1 LRRAR
6 SAETRSARQPE
17 GPRQPVGRFVG
28 SCGVEPPRSVGWPIR
43 QAGPLRQRRGL
54 SLGRGFGLG
63 SEHRLGLGSGF
74 WLGTQIGRSHPTRPL
89 ATPANWKLGPP
100 RRPWNPQRWR
110 LRCHCIG
117 RRASL
122 LDQDWA
128 DNVSTRLNRAHR
140 PGRGVRP
147 RLDVAFDKT
156 LGTGRFHLGRYS
168 VGLGSVRSSCAVNR
182 AGAGSGS
189 TAVSDSSFGEAGSG
203 ASSEVDA
210 SGGVRKHVWRH
221 VLELAFDQS
230 KLFGREIEPLSIEV
244 VLYRPQ
250 TPICLARG
258 LCA

>member
-1 LRRAR
+1 
-6 SAETRSARQPE
+6 
-17 GPRQPVGRFVG
+17 
-28 SCGVEPPRSVGWPIR
+28 
-43 QAGPLRQRRGL
+43 
-54 SLGRGFGLG
+54 
-63 SEHRLGLGSGF
+63 
-74 WLGTQIGRSHPTRPL
+74 
-89 ATPANWKLGPP
+89 
-100 RRPWNPQRWR
+100 

-128 DNVSTRLNRAHR
+128 DDVPTRLNRAHR

-156 LGTGRFHLGRYS
+156 PGTGRFHLGRYS
-168 VGLGSVRSSCAVNR
+168 VGRGSGDVFLCGEWGGRGLGRGSGDVFLCGEWGGRGLGLGSGDVFLC
-182 AGAGSGS
+182 GEWGGLGLGLGLGLGSGD
-189 TAVSDSSFGEAGSG
+189 VFLCGEWGGRGLGLGSG
-203 ASSEVDA
+203 QRQLIRGGWLGGFVGGGRV
-210 SGGVRKHVWRH
+210 GGVRKHVWRH

-230 KLFGREIEPLSIEV
+230 EFFGREIEPLSIEV